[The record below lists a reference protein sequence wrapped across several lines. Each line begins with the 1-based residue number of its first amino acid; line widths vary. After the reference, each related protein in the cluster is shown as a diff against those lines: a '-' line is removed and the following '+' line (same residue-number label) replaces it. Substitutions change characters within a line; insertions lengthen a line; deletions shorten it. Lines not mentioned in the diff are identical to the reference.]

1 MPATFR
7 CHRRAPWIG
16 TAFLLGL
23 LAFSPS
29 VLASDWHVSAGLEQG
44 TLGGWVRVREN
55 AIPGTHLRL
64 RNDLHANTMQTLRLG
79 AWTSLSPDSQLHFGF
94 QTHRFTGHAVFGYPV
109 YFNGTKVPAGGHLDT
124 ATSWQDFLGFD
135 ASWWRRLVTLDNG
148 GTLWGS
154 IGATYTMLNFR
165 MHGTIAANS
174 VGHELKEDFY
184 VQELPIPTI
193 GLHLRMPLA
202 GSWGLAADVSAGR
215 LPYVNSLRTEGGEVQ
230 LAQTNLDARV
240 GVTDAFA
247 PRWTLDV
254 YAFHSALVQSEH
266 SREDGNYVRLHSTG
280 VGFRVVHGI

>member
-7 CHRRAPWIG
+7 FQRRTPWIG
-16 TAFLLGL
+16 VTFLLGM
-23 LAFSPS
+23 LALSPAAF
-29 VLASDWHVSAGLEQG
+29 ASSWHVSAGVEQG

-55 AIPGTHLRL
+55 AILGTHLRL
-64 RNDLHANTMQTLRLG
+64 RDDLRADTMQTLRLG
-79 AWTSLSPDSQLHFGF
+79 AWKSLSPDSQLHFGF
-94 QTHRFTGHAVFGYPV
+94 VTHRFTGHAVFGTPV
-109 YFNGTKVPAGGHLDT
+109 YFNGTTVPAGGQLDT

-135 ASWWRRLVTLDNG
+135 ASWWRRLYTLDNG

-184 VQELPIPTI
+184 VQELPIPTL
-193 GLHLRMPLA
+193 GLHLRMPLS
-202 GSWGLAADVSAGR
+202 GNWGLTADVTAGR

-230 LAQTNLDARV
+230 LAQTNVDARV
-240 GVTDAFA
+240 GVADAFA
-247 PRWTLDV
+247 PHWSLDL

-280 VGFRVVHGI
+280 VGLRVVHGI